1 MLSKDFYYDGG
12 IYKIIEPSK
21 ELKEEIL
28 VKMINYSKNKDNNVD
43 ISFDSN
49 FLLFLCQKLVISEN
63 EDYQFDKY
71 SLDDFVKL
79 LIDTPIEL
87 ETIINTVVDIVTK
100 IQINFMIQQK
110 LKLRQQY
117 IETLSLQMNEEVENI
132 QKEFFKDVKFEKKV
146 KDIRRINDLNKNGL
160 EDKRKEVE
168 RLDKLVQGKNNK
180 KKFFNK
186 KNKKNK

>member
-1 MLSKDFYYDGG
+1 
-12 IYKIIEPSK
+12 
-21 ELKEEIL
+21 
-28 VKMINYSKNKDNNVD
+28 
-43 ISFDSN
+43 
-49 FLLFLCQKLVISEN
+49 
-63 EDYQFDKY
+63 
-71 SLDDFVKL
+71 
-79 LIDTPIEL
+79 
-87 ETIINTVVDIVTK
+87 
-100 IQINFMIQQK
+100 MIQQK

-186 KNKKNK
+186 KNKKNKQKQDGDIMDFEKLGIGIGAKLDNVTKIQND